1 MHNTQAASPNQG
13 ILSFFQGETAV
24 KEDAVER
31 DEDQLVTKRSSP
43 VKEASMCEVQCVES
57 GSDEEVA
64 PVDII
69 EVDTKENCGEE
80 SAEGVTVL
88 EDAPPEEQKTG
99 TQMGENRRTRSKAVK
114 KEPTEI
120 KKQANKEQLELKKR
134 KEREERE
141 LKKLKEKEE
150 RELKKQREKEERES
164 KKLREKEER
173 ELKRQK
179 QKEERELKKQR
190 EKEERELKKQK
201 EKEER
206 ELKKQLEK
214 EERERKEEE
223 KQKRSEAKE
232 RAQLKIGNFFKKTVV
247 SKSLDDSKSDYDRAF
262 LPFYIK
268 RDVKVAYL
276 HQLDREKL
284 QESETALD
292 GKLQDKGAPQDTLDW
307 LASMRPPTCGYEIRC
322 TAVEVLQEM
331 TAKQKTDEELQKLLR
346 QVPHKYIKFYENIR
360 PPYIG
365 TYSKK
370 VTLPRCNPFSTEGT
384 GFNYDYDSD
393 LDWINDEDEE
403 GGDVDD
409 LEADDDD
416 DEEDEQD
423 QGDEHEFD
431 GFLDSD
437 DDSGST
443 SKKSFAGPLIPVVHL
458 VRDFDNLKADEQQY
472 FNMLAVQYLI
482 EAQPFPID
490 PNYVP
495 NKRPNPRGVSE
506 STTSPEHGQ
515 AQKKAKNLIS
525 DPKDLLKLLDEVH
538 DSTFSLGTISEIVQK
553 HVPHYTKETIKN
565 TVKHYAAR
573 SSGKGN
579 TSRKW
584 QVIDVEG
591 WEQLKVKH

>member
-1 MHNTQAASPNQG
+1 MHNTQAASPNQDV
-13 ILSFFQGETAV
+13 LPFFQGETAV
-24 KEDAVER
+24 KEDNIER

-43 VKEASMCEVQCVES
+43 ARDASVCEVQCVDI
-57 GSDEEVA
+57 GSDEDA
-64 PVDII
+64 GAIDII
-69 EVDTKENCGEE
+69 EVDTKENDAVEAADC
-80 SAEGVTVL
+80 VTVL
-88 EDAPPEEQKTG
+88 EEAPAEQKPG
-99 TQMGENRRTRSKAVK
+99 APLGENRKTRSKGAVK
-114 KEPTEI
+114 ESSKA
-120 KKQANKEQLELKKR
+120 KKQATKEQLELKKR
-134 KEREERE
+134 QEREERE
-141 LKKLKEKEE
+141 LKKLRDKEE
-150 RELKKQREKEERES
+150 RELKKLREKEEREL

-179 QKEERELKKQR
+179 EKEERELKKLR
-190 EKEERELKKQK
+190 EKEERELK
-201 EKEER
+201 
-206 ELKKQLEK
+206 
-214 EERERKEEE
+214 EEE
-223 KQKRSEAKE
+223 KQKKTEAKE
-232 RAQLKIGNFFKKTVV
+232 RAQLRIGSFFKKTVI

-268 RDVKVAYL
+268 RDVKVAGL
-276 HQLDREKL
+276 HQLDR
-284 QESETALD
+284 
-292 GKLQDKGAPQDTLDW
+292 GKLQDSEAAIDKRLHDAAAPQDTLDW
-307 LASMRPPTCGYEIRC
+307 LASVRPPKCGYEIRC
-322 TAVEVLQEM
+322 TAVEVLQKM
-331 TAKQKTDEELQKLLR
+331 TAKQKTDEELQTLLG

-365 TYSKK
+365 TYSKN
-370 VTLPRCNPFSTEGT
+370 VTLPRCNPFSTEET

-416 DEEDEQD
+416 DDDDDDEQD

-490 PNYVP
+490 PNYAP
-495 NKRPNPRGVSE
+495 NKRPPPRGVCE

-515 AQKKAKNLIS
+515 AQKKAKSLIS
-525 DPKDLLKLLDEVH
+525 EPKDLLKLLDEVH
-538 DSTFSLGTISEIVQK
+538 ESTFSLGTISEIVQK
-553 HVPHYTKETIKN
+553 HVPHYSKETIKN

-591 WEQLKVKH
+591 WEQLKVNR